1 MNSLFNFV
9 NYSKAECLNIEY
21 LCTKSLFQMLL
32 LYWVKCFNWEI
43 VLYYWMMFGAQVVK
57 IDLWTVLGYLVIT
70 TVIFVSKLECDVQV
84 NVFFMLDNIKVML
97 ISVYTLFI
105 IGSLNTVF
113 FVYLFVL
120 NGQ

>member
-1 MNSLFNFV
+1 MFQLGNSSILLDDVRCTGGENRLV
-9 NYSKAECLNIEY
+9 DCPRLSGDHNCDIREQAGVRCASKC
-21 LCTKSLFQMLL
+21 L
-32 LYWVKCFNWEI
+32 LYVR
-43 VLYYWMMFGAQVVK
+43 
-57 IDLWTVLGYLVIT
+57 
-70 TVIFVSKLECDVQV
+70 
-84 NVFFMLDNIKVML
+84 VML